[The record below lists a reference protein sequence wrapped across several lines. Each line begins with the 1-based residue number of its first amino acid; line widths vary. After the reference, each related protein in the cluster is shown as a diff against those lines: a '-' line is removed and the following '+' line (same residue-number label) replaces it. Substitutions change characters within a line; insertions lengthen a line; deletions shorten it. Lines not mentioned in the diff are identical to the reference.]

1 MGSTISLCLLGPNAS
16 TKEAPRLKDKSALA
30 NMGFNNELARTRH
43 RFSFDGGDYSIF
55 QSHSYPRRAR
65 TRRHKSTNQLN
76 VESSPLANRRV
87 TFSSTEWMLESTV

>member
-1 MGSTISLCLLGPNAS
+1 MMRGRHLRSAWPWSCEWTLTRRRTPH
-16 TKEAPRLKDKSALA
+16 APLPSW
-30 NMGFNNELARTRH
+30 RH

-65 TRRHKSTNQLN
+65 TRWHRSTNQLN
-76 VESSPLANRRV
+76 TEPSPLANRKV